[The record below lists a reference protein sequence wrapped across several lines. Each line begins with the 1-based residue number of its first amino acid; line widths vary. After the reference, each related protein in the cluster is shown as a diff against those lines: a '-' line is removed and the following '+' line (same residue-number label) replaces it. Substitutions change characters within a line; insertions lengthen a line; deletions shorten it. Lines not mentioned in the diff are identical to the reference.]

1 MATAGKIRSNSI
13 GVYLS
18 SVRGA
23 TTIDTDGAD
32 DTYELVACA
41 TSGTFS
47 GSMEVLDATT
57 KDNDGQ
63 REILTG
69 GLSWTMTAEGM
80 VQYDL
85 GGTVTGSVDLF
96 TIWSEKTQVRL
107 AWTNAQSGDNMYYGN
122 AYITSYEETAGLNE
136 IASYSVTFEGDGS
149 LTKAVVNTTN
159 ATFQNNDD

>member
-18 SVRGA
+18 AARGA
-23 TTIDTDGAD
+23 TIDGTATD

-41 TSGTFS
+41 TSGSFS

-85 GGTVTGSVDLF
+85 ANTVTGNIDLF
-96 TIWSEKTQVRL
+96 TIWSGKTKVRL
-107 AWTNAQSGDNMYYGN
+107 AWTNAATGDYMYYGN
-122 AYITSYEETAGLNE
+122 AFITSYEETAGLNE

-149 LTKAVVNTTN
+149 ITKAVVNTTD
-159 ATFQNNDD
+159 ATFQKNDD